1 MNCRLVCTIRLA
13 GLCWLLLSCSSAK
26 AADTAAK
33 EEGENLIPNASF
45 ETAAKN
51 NQPARWRTQRW
62 GGEATTAY
70 ADVAHT
76 GKRSVLIASEK
87 GADESWGTTVP
98 VEPQAKYRLSA
109 WIKTEDVKAGSGRGA
124 LLNLHNLQ
132 PVATK
137 ALTGTNDWTRV
148 EVEFQTEDHDAL
160 QINCLLGG
168 WGLSTGKAW
177 FDDVRLEQTGKSKAA
192 GRQPGIAIDAAKTGQ
207 PISKYIYGQFIEHL
221 GRCIYGG
228 IWAEMLEDRKFF
240 YPVGAKESPWKII
253 GPADAVKMDRE
264 KPFVGQHSP
273 QIALS
278 DDQPRGIAQS
288 GLGLI
293 AGKDYVGRVRLDRLP
308 DLKVALVWGDG
319 PKERQAIAPSLT
331 KSSTGTMRLNA
342 AGSYNGPAD
351 AEKRQSDPAH
361 ADYGWIDLKFTA
373 GATTDNARLEITA
386 TGKGSFHVGP
396 VSLMPAD
403 NVHGM
408 RADTLALLKELDS
421 PVYRWPGG
429 NFVSGYD
436 WRDGIGDPDRRPPRK
451 NPAWTGIEHNDFG
464 IDEFMLFCKLLK
476 TEPYIA
482 VNSGLGD
489 VKNAVAEME
498 YANGAADT
506 PMGKLRAK
514 NGHPEPYKVKFWGI
528 GNEMYGNWQ
537 LGHMPLEKYVAKHN
551 EFAKAMR
558 AVDPS
563 AQLVAVGA
571 VGKWSETM
579 MAQCADHMDLVSE
592 HFYCQEQPGIAQHT
606 RLIPNAVRRIAEAH
620 RKYRREIEAL
630 KGKDIRIAL
639 DEWNYWYGPHVFG
652 ELGTRYFVKDGLGIA
667 AGLNEYARQSDIYFM
682 ANYAQ
687 TVNVIGCIK
696 TNKTAA
702 AFETTGLVLKLYRQH
717 FGVVPAATET
727 TGTIDAVAAWTTDRK
742 ALTLAVVNPGKEATQ
757 IPLKIEGAALSG
769 KGTRWQIAHGD
780 PLAYNDPAQPA
791 KIKIEES
798 PVTGVG
804 DKITVAPYSVML
816 LSLEVK

>member
-1 MNCRLVCTIRLA
+1 MNRRLSGFLWFVCGYALVYCVA
-13 GLCWLLLSCSSAK
+13 AV
-26 AADTAAK
+26 AADTQTK
-33 EEGENLIPNASF
+33 EELENLVPNGSF
-45 ETAAKN
+45 EAAAKN
-51 NQPARWRTQRW
+51 NQPVRWKMQRW
-62 GGEATTAY
+62 GGEAKCEH
-70 ADVAHT
+70 ADIGHS

-87 GADESWGTTVP
+87 GADESWSITVP
-98 VEPQAKYRLSA
+98 VEPAAKYRLAA
-109 WIKTEDVKAGSGRGA
+109 WIKTEDVKGGTGRGA
-124 LLNLHNLQ
+124 LMNIHNLQ

-137 ALTGTNDWTRV
+137 ALTGTNDWTQV
-148 EVEFQTEDHDAL
+148 EVVFETEDHDAL
-160 QINCLLGG
+160 QINCLFGG

-177 FDDVRLEQTGKSKAA
+177 FDDVRLEQIGKSKAA
-192 GRQPGIAIDAAKTGQ
+192 GLQPGITIEAAKTGE
-207 PISKYIYGQFIEHL
+207 PISKYVYGQFIEHL

-240 YPVGAKESPWKII
+240 RPVGAKESAWKPLA
-253 GPADAVKMDRE
+253 GAGGSGMDKA
-264 KPFVGQHSP
+264 KPFVGAHTP
-273 QIALS
+273 KIAA
-278 DDQPRGIAQS
+278 PGGIVQTD
-288 GLGLI
+288 LGLMK
-293 AGKDYVGRVRLDRLP
+293 GKKYVGRIW
-308 DLKVALVWGDG
+308 LKGDADAGPVEVSLAWGDSAAH
-319 PKERQAIAPSLT
+319 RQTMTVAKLT
-331 KSSTGTMRLNA
+331 GEYVTTPL
-342 AGSYNGPAD
+342 
-351 AEKRQSDPAH
+351 E
-361 ADYGWIDLKFTA
+361 FTA
-373 GATTDNARLEITA
+373 QATTDKGSLEIKAPGGRGVFYIGT
-386 TGKGSFHVGP
+386 

-408 RADTLALLKELDS
+408 RPDTLELLRQLDS

-436 WRDGIGDPDRRPPRK
+436 WKDGIGDPDRRPPRK

-464 IDEFMLFCKLLK
+464 IDEFMVFCRLLK

-482 VNSGLGD
+482 VNSGLGE
-489 VKNAVAEME
+489 VKNAVDELQ

-506 PMGKLRAK
+506 PMGKQRAA
-514 NGHPEPYKVKFWGI
+514 NGHAEPYKVKFWGI
-528 GNEMYGNWQ
+528 GNEMYGGWQ

-558 AVDPS
+558 AEDPS

-579 MAQCADHMDLVSE
+579 MAQCADQMDLVSE
-592 HFYCQEQPGIAQHT
+592 HFYCQEQPSVAGHMRQ
-606 RLIPNAVRRIAEAH
+606 IPNAVRRIAEAH
-620 RKYRREIEAL
+620 RKYRREIDAL

-639 DEWNYWYGPHVFG
+639 DEWNYWYGPHAFG

-727 TGTIDAVAAWTTDRK
+727 TGNIDAVAAWSTDRK
-742 ALTLAVVNPGKEATQ
+742 SLTLAVVNPNKEATE
-757 IPLKIEGAALSG
+757 IPLTIAGAKLSG
-769 KGTRWQIAHGD
+769 KGTRWQIADND
-780 PLAYNDPAQPA
+780 PMTYNDPAEPA
-791 KIKIEES
+791 KIRIEES
-798 PVTGVG
+798 AVEGVG
-804 DKITVAPYSVML
+804 DKITVAPYSVTVF
-816 LSLEVK
+816 SLVAE